1 MKILFMDD
9 DDAIRGV
16 VSEMLEY
23 LGHNIDT
30 ASCGVEA
37 LKLCQKQL
45 NQGDPYD
52 IAILD
57 LSVHNGMGGDIC
69 VNRLRSITPKVKTVI
84 ATSHSEDPILKDY
97 RSNGFDAALPKPFTV
112 SAIENCLNKFMA

>member
-23 LGHNIDT
+23 LGHNTDT
-30 ASCGVEA
+30 ASSGGEA
-37 LKLCQKQL
+37 LQLCQKEL
-45 NQGDPYD
+45 NQGNPYD

-57 LSVHNGMGGDIC
+57 LSVHSGMGGDIC
-69 VNRLRSITPKVKTVI
+69 VNRMRSIAPKVKTVI
-84 ATSHSEDPILKDY
+84 ATSHSEDPILRNYK
-97 RSNGFDAALPKPFTV
+97 SQGFDAALPKPFTV
-112 SAIENCLNKFMA
+112 SAMKSCLSEFLV